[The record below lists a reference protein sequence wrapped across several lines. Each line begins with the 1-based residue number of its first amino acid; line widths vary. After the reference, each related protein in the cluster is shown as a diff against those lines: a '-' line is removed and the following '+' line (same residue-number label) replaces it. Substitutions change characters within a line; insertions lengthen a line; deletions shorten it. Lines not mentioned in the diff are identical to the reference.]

1 MPERYV
7 FCGGLRAGRNRPNA
21 LHIDVNAPAGSPNRV
36 NLEIEDLSKRLAD
49 NIPDVLTD
57 MLEIA
62 AYVYCAD
69 QFTTRGTS
77 QMSEMGA
84 EWRRQFRFK
93 IPVRCLEVWSKPD
106 VREALTETLGFL
118 SEDEFE
124 FEFVQ
129 GANSLPLQ
137 SYLPLNDPT
146 AQAISPDEVVLFSG
160 GLDSLAGAAD
170 AMLGAGKHVALVSHR
185 GSKMIA
191 SKQND
196 LIAGLRER
204 TDAGS
209 FFYVPV
215 KVNKGQEE
223 AAEFTQRTRSL
234 MFATLGLIV
243 ARMFGRKDLSFYEN
257 GVISINL
264 PIAEHVLGARASR
277 TTHPRVFT
285 DCSRLFSLL
294 LSDVFTVRNPF
305 IWKTKSD
312 VVRVLAQRQCEDL
325 ISRSFSCTRVREAT
339 RRKQHCGVCS
349 QCIDR
354 RFGILAAG
362 LTAQDPADN
371 YVVDLFAGE
380 HQPGP
385 ALTMMESYVLR
396 AQKLATMSQQT
407 FVSTYG
413 QIFRAIPHLPGSAD
427 ENVKRIWELHRQ
439 HGQEVIG
446 VVDNELKSRATVT
459 AMAELPPTSLLSMV
473 VSPIAK
479 QPAYT
484 DPVEAEPTA
493 AVQAA
498 ADKHDYTWKRIPF
511 AIDAK
516 MRTVVFERGLE
527 MGGGVFGLIA
537 SLAQDFEEDLDA
549 GTFHDQYRFVKAR
562 TLARRLNIDEQS
574 LRQRVSRSRK
584 KIEEAFLKTFDR
596 QLDAADVIQNQEWKG
611 YRLNPYLLLVKP
623 AQLRQGTAPTSQV
636 GAQDVTSPG
645 APH

>member
-160 GLDSLAGAAD
+160 GLDSL
-170 AMLGAGKHVALVSHR
+170 
-185 GSKMIA
+185 
-191 SKQND
+191 
-196 LIAGLRER
+196 
-204 TDAGS
+204 
-209 FFYVPV
+209 
-215 KVNKGQEE
+215 
-223 AAEFTQRTRSL
+223 
-234 MFATLGLIV
+234 
-243 ARMFGRKDLSFYEN
+243 
-257 GVISINL
+257 
-264 PIAEHVLGARASR
+264 
-277 TTHPRVFT
+277 
-285 DCSRLFSLL
+285 C
-294 LSDVFTVRNPF
+294 
-305 IWKTKSD
+305 
-312 VVRVLAQRQCEDL
+312 
-325 ISRSFSCTRVREAT
+325 
-339 RRKQHCGVCS
+339 
-349 QCIDR
+349 
-354 RFGILAAG
+354 
-362 LTAQDPADN
+362 AQDPADN

-446 VVDNELKSRATVT
+446 VVDNELKSRATVA